1 MTTATRSAQSASTNN
16 HPIAFRPLR
25 LVLPPAPRFV
35 AALIVL
41 ACAGCATA
49 PPVPVT
55 PAPRVVPAPSPPAP
69 PPSLPTSYRAAAWD
83 TLPGWSDD
91 RVSDAWPAFRVGC
104 AALMAPAAPTRDVWT
119 APCMAADVLTA
130 PDAATVRAYFES
142 HFIPYTIVAA
152 DGRETGLVTGYYE
165 PLLTGSRTRSVQ
177 FPVALYA
184 PPDDLLTIDL
194 TELYPDLKH
203 RRLRGRV
210 EGRRV
215 IPYWSRAEIDAGN
228 APLDGKT
235 LVYVDDPVEA
245 FFLQIQ
251 GSGRV
256 ELAEGGVIRVG
267 YADQNGHPFRS
278 VARVLI
284 DRGDISADRAS
295 MQGIKAWGRAN
306 PTKLPALLEENPSY
320 VFFRE
325 VAPFPPGS
333 LEAAIDGPIG
343 TLGVPLAA
351 GRTIAVDTRSVPLGA
366 PVFLAT
372 TWPLSTTPLNRLV
385 LAQDTGGAI
394 RGAVRADFFWGFGVE
409 AGHEAGRMRQE
420 GRMWLLWPKGAP
432 LPVTPTP
439 KS

>member
-1 MTTATRSAQSASTNN
+1 M
-16 HPIAFRPLR
+16 
-25 LVLPPAPRFV
+25 PP
-35 AALIVL
+35 
-41 ACAGCATA
+41 
-49 PPVPVT
+49 
-55 PAPRVVPAPSPPAP
+55 
-69 PPSLPTSYRAAAWD
+69 SYRAVDWSA
-83 TLPGWSDD
+83 LPGWSDD

-104 AALMAPAAPTRDVWT
+104 AALTAPAAPTRDVWT
-119 APCMAADVLTA
+119 APCTAAGALTT
-130 PDAATVRAYFES
+130 PDAATARAWFEN

-165 PLLTGSRTRSVQ
+165 PLLAGSRTRSAQ

-194 TELYPDLKH
+194 TGLYPDLKD

-215 IPYWSRAEIDAGN
+215 IPYWSRADIDAGR

-235 LVYVDDPVEA
+235 LVYVDDPIEA

-284 DRGDISADRAS
+284 DRGEISADRAS
-295 MQGIKAWGRAN
+295 MQGIKAWARAN
-306 PTKLPALLEENPSY
+306 PSKLPALLEENPSY

-343 TLGVPLAA
+343 TLGVPLAT

-366 PVFLAT
+366 PIFLAT
-372 TWPLSTTPLNRLV
+372 TWPLATTPLNRLV

-409 AGHEAGRMRQE
+409 AGREAGRMRQD
-420 GRMWLLWPKGAP
+420 GRMWLLWPIDAP
-432 LPVTPTP
+432 MPATTAP
-439 KS
+439 KP